1 MRTGVRALLNSQCR
15 QSEQRARA
23 GNVDLFASI
32 FAITLMSLGLI
43 AFIVAV
49 AGILGFIP
57 PPPRW
62 SGHRRRTGDRV

>member
-1 MRTGVRALLNSQCR
+1 M
-15 QSEQRARA
+15 
-23 GNVDLFASI
+23 DLFASI

-49 AGILGFIP
+49 AGMLGFIP

>member
-1 MRTGVRALLNSQCR
+1 M
-15 QSEQRARA
+15 
-23 GNVDLFASI
+23 DLFASI

>member
-1 MRTGVRALLNSQCR
+1 MRALVSSLCR
-15 QSEQRARA
+15 QFDKRASA
-23 GNVDLFASI
+23 GNVELFASI

-49 AGILGFIP
+49 DGMLGFIP